1 MIKHVATA
9 FIWFILKHS
18 CFGQGEMLQ
27 FKSTDAALQT
37 AFERAREMALSHRGK
52 AGDPVGEWYE
62 AALPTRSAFCMRDVS
77 HQSMAAEM
85 IGLGKANKNMFS
97 LFAKN
102 ISDSKDWCSYWEI
115 NNEGKP
121 APADYR
127 NDEEFWYNLNANFD
141 VLNSAWE
148 LYLWTGDKDYVNGPE
163 FANFHKKSVNEY
175 IRRWVLEPDSLL
187 SRPLHPNAH
196 ASYNDE
202 DSFHRC
208 RGLASYSEGVRDLKM
223 GVDLI
228 AAISRGMK
236 TYADM
241 LRLNGRDTEAKL
253 YDARAEQYRQHIER
267 EWWSE
272 KEAKY
277 FTYYSS
283 AGAFGY
289 TEGETF
295 LLWFDVLNDSTR
307 TRKVIDQIL
316 SREWNIENES
326 YFPYLLGQ
334 YGYANQVRDYIL
346 RLTDLKTKRREYP
359 EVSYGAIQGIVQG
372 VMGIRADA
380 RVNRITTLFNGRA
393 GDTHTLENLPVLQR
407 KISVTQ
413 SPDKASLRNAGSSPL
428 QWRAMFTGKHPFIIV
443 DGVKRKAM
451 QMTVKGARTVSFLDV
466 NVAASGQVTARV
478 D

>member
-1 MIKHVATA
+1 M
-9 FIWFILKHS
+9 
-18 CFGQGEMLQ
+18 
-27 FKSTDAALQT
+27 QT
-37 AFERAREMALSHRGK
+37 AFERAKEMALSHRGK
-52 AGDPVGEWYE
+52 PGDPVGEWYE

-127 NDEEFWYNLNANFD
+127 NDDEFWYNLNANFD
-141 VLNSAWE
+141 VLNSAWK
-148 LYLWTGDKDYVNGPE
+148 LYLWTGDKDYINGPE

-175 IRRWVLEPDSLL
+175 VRRWVLQPDSLL
-187 SRPLHPNAH
+187 SRPLHPNAK

-228 AAISRGMK
+228 ASLSRGMK

-241 LRLNGRDTEAKL
+241 LRLNGQTAEAKL
-253 YDARAEQYRQHIER
+253 YDAKAEQYRQHIEKQ
-267 EWWSE
+267 WWNE
-272 KEAKY
+272 KNGKY

-283 AGAFGY
+283 GGSFGH

-307 TRKVIDQIL
+307 TRKVIDEIL

-334 YGYANQVRDYIL
+334 YGYTNQVRDYIL
-346 RLTDLKTKRREYP
+346 HLTDPKTKRREYP
-359 EVSYGAIQGIVQG
+359 EVSYGSIQGIVQG
-372 VMGIRADA
+372 IMGIDADA
-380 RVNRITTLFNGRA
+380 RVNRITTLFNGRQD
-393 GDTHTLENLPVLQR
+393 DTHTLENLPVLQR
-407 KISVTQ
+407 KISVTE
-413 SPDKASLRNAGSSPL
+413 SRNKASLQNTGSSAV
-428 QWRAMFTGKHPFIIV
+428 QWRVMFTGKHPFITV
-443 DGVKRKAM
+443 DGIKRKAA
-451 QMTVKGARTVSFLDV
+451 QTAIKGSRTVSFLDV
-466 NVAASGQVTARV
+466 DVAANREVTARV

>member
-1 MIKHVATA
+1 MKVMIKHVATA

-228 AAISRGMK
+228 AALSRGMK

-295 LLWFDVLNDSTR
+295 LL
-307 TRKVIDQIL
+307 
-316 SREWNIENES
+316 
-326 YFPYLLGQ
+326 
-334 YGYANQVRDYIL
+334 
-346 RLTDLKTKRREYP
+346 
-359 EVSYGAIQGIVQG
+359 
-372 VMGIRADA
+372 
-380 RVNRITTLFNGRA
+380 
-393 GDTHTLENLPVLQR
+393 
-407 KISVTQ
+407 
-413 SPDKASLRNAGSSPL
+413 
-428 QWRAMFTGKHPFIIV
+428 
-443 DGVKRKAM
+443 
-451 QMTVKGARTVSFLDV
+451 
-466 NVAASGQVTARV
+466 
-478 D
+478 

>member
-1 MIKHVATA
+1 MIKYVATA
-9 FIWFILKHS
+9 LLGFTLS
-18 CFGQGEMLQ
+18 QGCFGQSEALQ
-27 FKSTDAALQT
+27 FRSTDTALQT
-37 AFERAREMALSHRGK
+37 AFERAREMALSHHGNP
-52 AGDPVGEWYE
+52 GDPVGEWYE

-115 NNEGKP
+115 NKEGKP

-141 VLNSAWE
+141 VLHSAWQ
-148 LYLWTGDKDYVNGPE
+148 LYLWTGDKDYVSGRE

-175 IRRWVLEPDSLL
+175 VRRWVLQPDSLL
-187 SRPLHPNAH
+187 SRPLHPNAQ

-223 GVDLI
+223 GVDLV
-228 AAISRGMK
+228 AALSRGMK

-241 LRLNGRDTEAKL
+241 LRLNGQAAEARL
-253 YDARAEQYRQHIER
+253 YDAKGEQYRQHIEQK
-267 EWWSE
+267 WWSE
-272 KEAKY
+272 KENRY

-283 AGAFGY
+283 AGALGY

-334 YGYANQVRDYIL
+334 YGYAPQVRNYVL
-346 RLTDLKTKRREYP
+346 RLTDLQTKRREYP

-372 VMGIRADA
+372 IMGIQADA
-380 RVNRITTLFNGRA
+380 RVNRISTLFNGREE
-393 GDTHTLENLPVLQR
+393 DTNTLENLPVLQR
-407 KISVTQ
+407 KIAVTQ
-413 SPDKASLRNAGSSPL
+413 SRNKASFRNSGASPV

-443 DGVKRKAM
+443 DGVKRKAA

-466 NVAASGQVTARV
+466 HVGANRQVVARV